1 MADEWIDKERQGWI
15 DLLNEYYVSDVPL
28 VLPPKHCSML
38 AILLGDVDSESF
50 KRKLAEKIER
60 DKQKEQAL
68 E

>member
-15 DLLNEYYVSDVPL
+15 DLLNEYYVNDVPL

-50 KRKLAEKIER
+50 KRKLAEKLAKQ
-60 DKQKEQAL
+60 DKQE
-68 E
+68 